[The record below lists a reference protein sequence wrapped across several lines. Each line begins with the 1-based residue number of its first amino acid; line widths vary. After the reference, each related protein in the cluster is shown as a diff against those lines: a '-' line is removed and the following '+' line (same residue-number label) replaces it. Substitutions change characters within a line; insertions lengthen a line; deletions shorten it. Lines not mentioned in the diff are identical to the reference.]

1 MLASSILST
10 GQPAGPPP
18 PEPLHAT
25 VTVTASVAA
34 EAAAHT
40 TVWDQPRLDALP
52 GVNLDDRLRMLP
64 GFTLFRRTSSLVANP
79 TTQGVS
85 LRGLGSTG
93 ASRTLLLWDGVPA
106 NSPFGGWV
114 SWTRLDPELISR
126 VEVTRGAPTSA
137 FGDKSMGGAIHLVSR
152 EPAARAAWLGYE
164 GGNYQT
170 HQASAG
176 AERQLAAGWAAGL
189 SLRAL
194 HTDGFLVVPAGA
206 RGPIDEPANV
216 RFAAGALRLSRSSG
230 SRRLFLRADGLG
242 EERNNGT
249 VLTRNSTS
257 AGTAAANWWQQAGSS
272 AFNVVGWHTR
282 EEYRATFSAVG
293 AGRQTE
299 RLTSRQSV
307 PADATG
313 GAALWQRSARRW
325 SLLAGGDAVRAWG
338 ESRETLYPAGFRAG
352 GGSQTQHGIFAH
364 SAFNAGPLRLTA
376 GLRRHDPGA
385 APAFW
390 MPAAGLAAGR
400 ERWRVRAA
408 AYRALRAPTLNE
420 LYREFRAG
428 NVVTLANAAL
438 KPESLRGV
446 EAGWDL
452 AALRWRASFT
462 GFHNRLGGLITNVT
476 RSVTPQ
482 LITRQRDNAGE
493 AQVRGAE
500 ASIAWRRAAWFAEA
514 AWLMADARFAS
525 GERIPQTPRHQ
536 GSFLAGWQ
544 SGGTSVTAGLRASA
558 SQFEDD
564 RNLFLLPGFAV
575 WQATAR
581 RQLAAGVEIHFA
593 VENAANREV
602 IAGYSPA
609 PLLGS
614 PRLWRLGIRWRL
626 R

>member
-34 EAAAHT
+34 EAVAHT
-40 TVWDQPRLDALP
+40 TVWDQSRLDALP

-152 EPAARAAWLGYE
+152 EPAARAAWLGHE

-194 HTDGFLVVPAGA
+194 HTDGFFVAPAGA

-272 AFNVVGWHTR
+272 AFNVVAWHTR

-313 GAALWQRSARRW
+313 GSALWQRSARRW

-446 EAGWDL
+446 EA
-452 AALRWRASFT
+452 
-462 GFHNRLGGLITNVT
+462 
-476 RSVTPQ
+476 
-482 LITRQRDNAGE
+482 
-493 AQVRGAE
+493 
-500 ASIAWRRAAWFAEA
+500 SIAWRRAAWFAEA